1 MVVTVGPHPANVR
14 PVVLEAKLPNF
25 VRPLRVV
32 VVAVVV
38 VAVVVVAVVVVAVVV
53 VERLVSEY
61 AATN

>member
-38 VAVVVVAVVVVAVVV
+38 VAVVVVAVVVVV